1 VEGGG
6 WRSSP
11 TVSKI
16 LFLLLLLFLCVCVC
30 EREIE
35 RMKVNVKPIPLKLRQ
50 KTVETTIE
58 CGTQMT
64 MLLNCY
70 VENDFG
76 DAACRQALKGL
87 VECMK
92 TTKVG
97 GDPFHSIPFHSILF
111 LKGGGGGGGSGR
123 RWSIPSHLSSQSLSH
138 FSFFPFP
145 PVVHPRNKAL
155 HPRVQSITT
164 FRR

>member
-1 VEGGG
+1 MEGGDLVPPFLK
-6 WRSSP
+6 SSFY
-11 TVSKI
+11 SS
-16 LFLLLLLFLCVCVC
+16 FFFFCVCVC
-30 EREIE
+30 VYEREIE

-97 GDPFHSIPFHSILF
+97 GDPFHSIPFCS
-111 LKGGGGGGGSGR
+111 
-123 RWSIPSHLSSQSLSH
+123 
-138 FSFFPFP
+138 
-145 PVVHPRNKAL
+145 
-155 HPRVQSITT
+155 
-164 FRR
+164 